1 MDALQTQHKE
11 LLQAQLAS
19 LRQEILSQAS
29 SVPLNGHA
37 EVLELDS
44 SGDQSQ
50 DQVEVQ
56 ETIVGGITGLE
67 IIGVPLQSEQVELR
81 GQLVEFGPQEETL
94 SSLESP
100 RSDTA
105 LTQDLEVKQE
115 VSPVTRKRS
124 SEEDCGQ
131 TSAGKVPRVS

>member
-1 MDALQTQHKE
+1 MDSLQTQHKE

-19 LRQEILSQAS
+19 LRHEILSQAS
-29 SVPLNGHA
+29 SVPLNGHTDA
-37 EVLELDS
+37 LELDS
-44 SGDQSQ
+44 GGDQLQ

-56 ETIVGGITGLE
+56 GTIVGGITGLE
-67 IIGVPLQSEQVELR
+67 IIGVPLQTEQAELR
-81 GQLVEFGPQEETL
+81 GQLVEFGPQGDTL

-115 VSPVTRKRS
+115 VSLVSRKRS
-124 SEEDCGQ
+124 YEEDCGG
-131 TSAGKVPRVS
+131 TSEGKVPRVS